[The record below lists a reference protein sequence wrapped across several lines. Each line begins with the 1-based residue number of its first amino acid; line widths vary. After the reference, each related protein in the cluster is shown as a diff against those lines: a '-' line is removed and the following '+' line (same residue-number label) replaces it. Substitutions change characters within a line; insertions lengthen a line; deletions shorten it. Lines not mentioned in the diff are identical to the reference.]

1 MAKEISDAK
10 IDFISLVDKAAN
22 RHKFLI
28 MKQKE
33 RENTMNRNIELDQQ
47 TLESI
52 IEKIAS
58 GVYIKVLADLN
69 KAGICSVDEETG
81 AIIQKSGKHYLSGI
95 IL

>member
-58 GVYIKVLADLN
+58 GVYTKVLADLN
-69 KAGICSVDEETG
+69 EAGICSVDEETG